1 MRDEVLTL
9 NSRLTPAIVSIF
21 RRACAWGLLCVS
33 LGLPAARANAQTPA
47 PDVMEQARIAYN
59 QQRYPDAIR
68 LADEARQMPKF
79 ADVGSVVFA
88 RAHLERF
95 RQSFDRDE
103 LVAAR
108 EALRG
113 VDATTLVPRDRVEM
127 LIALGQS
134 LYLDDEHSLDDRFS
148 AAAEQFEI
156 ALTQADLLDA
166 RGRDLLFD
174 WWAGSLD
181 RQAQQGPETDRLALY
196 RRILER
202 AEQELARHEESASA
216 TYWLAAAARGV
227 NDLPRAVGAAMAGWI
242 RAVAALGPRGADLQ
256 QDLDRLMMQVI
267 LPERAREL
275 ATDADPR
282 PTLALLEVQW
292 AQLKQKWTK

>member
-1 MRDEVLTL
+1 MLATAFV
-9 NSRLTPAIVSIF
+9 
-21 RRACAWGLLCVS
+21 
-33 LGLPAARANAQTPA
+33 LPAVRVHAQA
-47 PDVMEQARIAYN
+47 PTSNVMEQARIAYN

-68 LADEARQMPKF
+68 LADEARRLP
-79 ADVGSVVFA
+79 AWLHSANVVFA

-95 RQSFDRDE
+95 RQSFDRED

-113 VDATTLVPRDRVEM
+113 VDGTTLTPRDRVDM
-127 LIALGQS
+127 LIALGQA
-134 LYLDDEHSLDDRFS
+134 LYLDDEYSLDDRFS

-156 ALTQADLLDA
+156 ALGQAELLDA

-181 RQAQQGPETDRLALY
+181 RQAQQGPETDRIGLY
-196 RRILER
+196 RRILAR
-202 AEQELARHEESASA
+202 AEQELASQQASASPS
-216 TYWLAAAARGV
+216 YWLAAAARGA

-242 RAVAALGPRGADLQ
+242 RAVSALGPRGADLQ
-256 QDLDRLMMQVI
+256 HDLDRLMMQVI

-282 PTLALLEVQW
+282 PTLALLEGQW
-292 AQLKQKWTK
+292 AQVKQKWTK